1 MAARRYVC
9 TGIEPDPCGDFVH
22 NEDHAAVEA
31 ERDQLLRERDEALD
45 HLAIHYGVVGPGSLL
60 ERLQSTTRLVEGAKV
75 KLRTRV
81 VEAEAAAEAAKE
93 AHRPLLGPLPGMV
106 AGYWFE
112 PSAVIPSRPPD
123 YAPSSALLSA
133 PSGGRAPALVLVERA
148 GEWFPMS
155 EAASL
160 TYSFTRAG
168 AGVRFVAW
176 GPQGRLVQRS
186 QFVLVEAG
194 TVGRL
199 YGREV
204 AVRCYGDRRV
214 VGAVPMAEPVVEDRE
229 PDLSGVT
236 AESIAEAL
244 SPAPA
249 SPAVPPG
256 PPQPLA
262 TPWISIRAAADLL
275 SMTEGALRKA
285 LERRAERR
293 GDTTVAD
300 LNGIRGRKMGSR
312 WRVSLAALD
321 YQIAGTDG

>member
-1 MAARRYVC
+1 MSRSVSIKNLVR
-9 TGIEPDPCGDFVH
+9 
-22 NEDHAAVEA
+22 
-31 ERDQLLRERDEALD
+31 ERNALRERIRRLREVLEM
-45 HLAIHYGVVGPGSLL
+45 IGEGEMSLMD
-60 ERLQSTTRLVEGAKV
+60 AKIDAV
-75 KLRTRV
+75 DILTSDDA
-81 VEAEAAAEAAKE
+81 AEEAAKKDE
-93 AHRPLLGPLPGMV
+93 RTEPPLGPLPGMV
-106 AGYWFE
+106 AGYWFD
-112 PSAVIPSRPPD
+112 PSEVIPGQPPGH
-123 YAPSSALLSA
+123 APSSALLA
-133 PSGGRAPALVLVERA
+133 PLTGARAPALVLVERA

-204 AVRCYGDRRV
+204 AARCYGGRRI
-214 VGAVPMAEPVVEDRE
+214 VGVQAMFEPAAEQPSSAPPDRE
-229 PDLSGVT
+229 VDLSGVT

-249 SPAVPPG
+249 PPAVPPG
-256 PPQPLA
+256 PPPPLA
-262 TPWISIRAAADLL
+262 TPWVSIRAAAGLL
-275 SMTEGALRKA
+275 SMTEAALRKA

-293 GDTTVAD
+293 GDATVAD
-300 LNGIRGRKMGSR
+300 LDGIRGRKLGSR

-321 YQIAGTDG
+321 AQLENGGSGD